1 MVVIL
6 VLFLFWNCWLNSFD
20 YLNICI
26 GFLLY
31 KHEATEIICN
41 FFFDWINNE
50 AQKVYDRAEQRKKWM
65 LFLVK
70 HGCWFFIL
78 CRWQQKKKN
87 TEIISRIW
95 NNHRYC
101 SWIDS
106 HKIDFKA
113 ENFYV
118 LCVCV
123 GYFKG
128 LFDDVP
134 WHEIVPTF
142 IFSLL

>member
-1 MVVIL
+1 MKLFFQTFSRNSLKPWWFFFSSYIQTFFF
-6 VLFLFWNCWLNSFD
+6 VLNCWLNSFD

-41 FFFDWINNE
+41 FFSLLCCCVFFFFDWINNE
-50 AQKVYDRAEQRKKWM
+50 AQKVYDRAKSRRQQNKKKWM

-78 CRWQQKKKN
+78 CRWQKK
-87 TEIISRIW
+87 IISRNW

-106 HKIDFKA
+106 HKK
-113 ENFYV
+113 
-118 LCVCV
+118 
-123 GYFKG
+123 
-128 LFDDVP
+128 
-134 WHEIVPTF
+134 
-142 IFSLL
+142 